1 MLSLPHHP
9 HKQDFQVER
18 LIFFSD
24 AVFAIAITIL
34 VIDLKVPM
42 VPENAT
48 EAQFLN
54 EFAKQIPQLLGFVM
68 SFFLI
73 GIYWT
78 AHHNMFG
85 YVINY
90 SKRLLWIN
98 LIFLFTIVIM
108 PFTTAIY
115 SEYSVTEGH
124 LKLISPYAIYV
135 FNICFTGIMNFI
147 LLAYIT
153 NPKHKI
159 SEFVPVNYAKY
170 GKIRSLVTPT
180 IFLISLLVCF
190 FDPGT
195 GRMVLFLIPF
205 AMAYIGRKIRKENAV
220 VISHPGKKVKKR

>member
-1 MLSLPHHP
+1 MTSQPHHP

-34 VIDLKVPM
+34 VIELKVPI

-48 EAQFLN
+48 EQDFLD
-54 EFAKQIPQLLGFVM
+54 EFSKQIPQIVGFVM

-135 FNICFTGIMNFI
+135 FNICITGIMNFI

-153 NPKHKI
+153 NPKNKI
-159 SEFVPVNYAKY
+159 SEYVPANYAKF
-170 GKIRSLVTPT
+170 GKTKSLVTPS
-180 IFLISLLVCF
+180 IFLISLMICF
-190 FDPGT
+190 IDPGT

-205 AMAYIGRKIRKENAV
+205 AMAYIGRKIRKENIAV
-220 VISHPGKKVKKR
+220 PNHSTKKIKK

>member
-1 MLSLPHHP
+1 MDQHEHHP
-9 HKQDFQVER
+9 TKQGFQVER

-34 VIDLKVPM
+34 VIELKVPL

-48 EAQFLN
+48 EQDFLK
-54 EFAKQIPQLLGFVM
+54 EFSKQIPQILGLIL

-90 SKRLLWIN
+90 TKKLLWIN

-115 SEYSVTEGH
+115 SEYSFTEGH
-124 LKLISPYAIYV
+124 IKLISPYAVYV

-147 LLAYIT
+147 LMNYIT
-153 NPKHKI
+153 NPKNKI
-159 SEFVPVNYAKY
+159 AEYVPHNYSKY
-170 GKIRSLVTPT
+170 GKIRSLITPA
-180 IFLISLLVCF
+180 IFLLSLLVCF
-190 FDPGT
+190 IEPGI
-195 GRMVLFLIPF
+195 GRMILFLIPF
-205 AMAYIGRKIRKENAV
+205 AMAYVGRKIRKPELAV
-220 VISHPGKKVKKR
+220 EKISVGKNKKE